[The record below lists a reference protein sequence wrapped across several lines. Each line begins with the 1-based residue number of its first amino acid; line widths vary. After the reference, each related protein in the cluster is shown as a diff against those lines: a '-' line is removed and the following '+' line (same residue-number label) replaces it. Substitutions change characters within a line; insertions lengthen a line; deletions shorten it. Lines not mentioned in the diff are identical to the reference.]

1 MEHAYLKAYLQIEK
15 MDIDITC
22 IGSKAKTIPTNFNKV
37 SLKLEFVK
45 IFIASLPVYHFG

>member
-22 IGSKAKTIPTNFNKV
+22 IGSKAKTIPNFNKV

-45 IFIASLPVYHFG
+45 KLEFL